1 MVPMI
6 SEFDSFLLRT
16 LMESDEEQDTFHG
29 VYPEFGAIFM
39 SSSVTKNECFRR
51 RLFGLPSAKGHFVG
65 QVKRGMIL
73 FLFEY
78 ERRELHGVFQACSDG
93 TMNISP
99 RAYKSSGNQF
109 PAQVKV
115 KQIWRCHPLPESEF
129 SNAIKENYFSKWKFN
144 FGLSKA
150 QVRRLLTLFSPR
162 KVEDQW
168 PPRELARSQEPSPVY
183 ATAKFREVDE
193 GRSILSDKVNN
204 EIDADNS
211 TEPMRT
217 QYMGTSF
224 ENVGREDGGRL
235 ETDKVDNKAGEIVQS
250 ANFGR
255 FLDKVGKVDTNF
267 IVYERAQNELNVD
280 IEHVASM
287 STEYPK
293 LSQSGLGGDAMV
305 MQGMAA
311 NVNYLDVE
319 IGPATSTQNLRYP
332 FEKVRIDDD
341 SRFLTS
347 GKLQIGNSEGNGFG
361 PAISSEYPAFFQSSL
376 DTPVCPG
383 MPVQEA
389 GSLIQDQTRSTST
402 VSHQME
408 LQITSHSYTASYGD
422 AIVTTTL
429 PYDPDALTLNRL
441 CSPSMGVNHSSNS
454 DQDCYDQAGIP
465 SLRNQAYPLY
475 TEPNTTNRSL
485 GGTSKFDV
493 RVPFTAPDHYERSCH
508 GNIMPFPGMVYSEE
522 MALESTG
529 RHSYGEPFLKPSLA
543 PEALSG
549 SNRREIKSPSS
560 YPSFVI
566 DSGHSV
572 ASQDKIDHEIAHK
585 VKFKPFTSSVTS
597 PEELERQLQRRVH
610 PGDRGSV
617 DHHEHK
623 SFDPDLKS
631 FETSEGRSSDLVN
644 NRSVFSRLGL
654 NSDKH
659 VKKNSTDAAYEENDK
674 DSSVDEVMS
683 MLSESLY
690 DWVKSKKSKPPTRRH
705 DVEKFRNK
713 KQTTVHSELDS
724 NYLEMISEK
733 SNMISATPTEDKD
746 DQRSEEI
753 PFVDFKRRSKLRKFN
768 GDDKARA
775 NDESA
780 GSDGV
785 LGGQR
790 KRRKLIRPNFS
801 DNEPLDKR
809 KIANTSLIVQVSSKE
824 SSVGEDANGKR
835 WKLVRPTFGEN
846 EPCDEKITEENSS
859 MILQLSSQQ
868 CSISEDAGGICED
881 SVGSQVKLLPQG
893 AQLSCVV
900 SQGSHENENIET
912 ERYPNYEIEVKVESS
927 GASLEIEKEGG
938 KEPHHGVGSQI
949 ASLAIPKLFLQ
960 STGLSHVV
968 YQSRE
973 NENIETE
980 GSPKYE
986 REIKVESSGTSPRI
1000 GDEGRKEPLHDV
1012 GSPIARLA
1020 IPYKDNNPNIQ
1031 NDLEYK
1037 DPTFNRLPQ
1046 DCYENSQFTVKE
1058 SALQIPKPNSGTA
1071 NEFSVF
1077 ECGRDNELELL
1088 PRVELCLNN
1097 ADLSIGNVGSSR
1109 NLHSEVE
1116 RVAKEV
1122 AICVDAGIGNNHH
1135 GSNDIQSEAS
1145 LNTDGCFNKQ
1155 EPSQE
1160 HRSSKLYE
1168 ASFGTAGRLNKPKPS
1183 QEVQDLNVRFGE
1195 RLFILSNGLKNF
1207 ERDASK
1213 HVGEKRDV
1221 LPISRGIV
1229 CKSSDIG
1236 TSENVEERKDVLPSS
1251 RRVRRGELRRA
1262 YNRSETDTSKHVV
1275 DRNDVL
1281 PISGCSKSSDT
1292 DTSEPVEDRKDVI
1305 RSSDGVRKC
1314 ELKTTYDH
1322 SEIDTSK
1329 HVSSQKDAIPINGGD
1344 VCKSSDIGTALNVE
1358 DREGA
1363 LQSSG
1368 GIRNSELKTAHNQ
1381 NTRLTRDFEFDDA
1394 SANVDSERENK
1405 RLWSILTSRLNN
1417 LKNAQQQ

>member
-6 SEFDSFLLRT
+6 SEFDSLLLRT
-16 LMESDEEQDTFHG
+16 IMESDEEQDTFHG
-29 VYPEFGAIFM
+29 VYPESGAIFM

-51 RLFGLPSAKGHFVG
+51 RLFGLPSAKGHFVE

-115 KQIWRCHPLPESEF
+115 KQIWCCHPLHESEF
-129 SNAIKENYFSKWKFN
+129 SDAIKENYFSKWKFN

-162 KVEDQW
+162 KVEGQW
-168 PPRELARSQEPSPVY
+168 PPRELVRSKESRPVY
-183 ATAKFREVDE
+183 TTAKVRVVDE
-193 GRSILSDKVNN
+193 GRSVLNDKVNN
-204 EIDADNS
+204 ELDTDNN
-211 TEPMRT
+211 TEPMMT

-224 ENVGREDGGRL
+224 ENVGREDDGRL
-235 ETDKVDNKAGEIVQS
+235 ESDKVDNKAGEIVQS

-255 FLDKVGKVDTNF
+255 FLDKVGKVDTKF
-267 IVYERAQNELNVD
+267 TVYKRAQNELNV
-280 IEHVASM
+280 EHVASM

-293 LSQSGLGGDAMV
+293 LSKSGLDDGAMV
-305 MQGMAA
+305 MQGAAA

-319 IGPATSTQNLRYP
+319 IGPATSIENLGYP
-332 FEKVRIDDD
+332 SEKVRIDDD
-341 SRFLTS
+341 SRFLMS
-347 GKLQIGNSEGNGFG
+347 RKLQIGNSEGNGFG
-361 PAISSEYPAFFQSSL
+361 PAISSAYPAFFQSSL

-422 AIVTTTL
+422 AIVTSTL
-429 PYDPDALTLNRL
+429 PYDPDALTLNRP
-441 CSPSMGVNHSSNS
+441 CSLSTGVNHSSNS
-454 DQDCYDQAGIP
+454 VQDCYDQAGIP

-485 GGTSKFDV
+485 GDTSKFDV
-493 RVPFTAPDHYERSCH
+493 RVPFTAPDHYEPSCH

-529 RHSYGEPFLKPSLA
+529 KNSYGEPFLKPSLA
-543 PEALSG
+543 PETLSEIG
-549 SNRREIKSPSS
+549 SNQRKIKSPSS

-566 DSGHSV
+566 DHGHCV

-585 VKFKPFTSSVTS
+585 VKFEPFTSSVTS
-597 PEELERQLQRRVH
+597 PEELECQLQRRIH
-610 PGDRGSV
+610 PGDRGR
-617 DHHEHK
+617 
-623 SFDPDLKS
+623 
-631 FETSEGRSSDLVN
+631 RSSDLVN

-654 NSDKH
+654 NSDQH

-674 DSSVDEVMS
+674 DSAVDEVMS

-801 DNEPLDKR
+801 DNEPLDDKR

-824 SSVGEDANGKR
+824 SS
-835 WKLVRPTFGEN
+835 
-846 EPCDEKITEENSS
+846 
-859 MILQLSSQQ
+859 
-868 CSISEDAGGICED
+868 
-881 SVGSQVKLLPQG
+881 
-893 AQLSCVV
+893 
-900 SQGSHENENIET
+900 
-912 ERYPNYEIEVKVESS
+912 
-927 GASLEIEKEGG
+927 
-938 KEPHHGVGSQI
+938 
-949 ASLAIPKLFLQ
+949 
-960 STGLSHVV
+960 
-968 YQSRE
+968 
-973 NENIETE
+973 
-980 GSPKYE
+980 
-986 REIKVESSGTSPRI
+986 
-1000 GDEGRKEPLHDV
+1000 PLHDV
-1012 GSPIARLA
+1012 GSPIASLE
-1020 IPYKDNNPNIQ
+1020 IPYVDNNPNIQ

-1037 DPTFNRLPQ
+1037 DPICNRSPQ
-1046 DCYENSQFTVKE
+1046 DCCENSQFTVKE

-1077 ECGRDNELELL
+1077 ECGRGNELELL

-1097 ADLSIGNVGSSR
+1097 ADLSISNVGSSR
-1109 NLHSEVE
+1109 NLHSELE

-1122 AICVDAGIGNNHH
+1122 AICVDAGLGNNLH
-1135 GSNDIQSEAS
+1135 GSNEIQSEAS
-1145 LNTDGCFNKQ
+1145 LNTDACFNKQ

-1160 HRSSKLYE
+1160 HRSSKLSE
-1168 ASFGTAGRLNKPKPS
+1168 ASFGTDGRLNKPKPS
-1183 QEVQDLNVRFGE
+1183 QEVRDLNVRFGE

-1213 HVGEKRDV
+1213 YVGEKRDV

-1251 RRVRRGELRRA
+1251 RRVRKGELRRA
-1262 YNRSETDTSKHVV
+1262 YDCSETDTSKHVV
-1275 DRNDVL
+1275 DRKDVL

-1292 DTSEPVEDRKDVI
+1292 DTSEPVEDWKDVI

-1314 ELKTTYDH
+1314 ELKTTYDR
-1322 SEIDTSK
+1322 SEIDTSM
-1329 HVSSQKDAIPINGGD
+1329 HVSSQKDAIPINGGN

-1358 DREGA
+1358 DREVA

-1381 NTRLTRDFEFDDA
+1381 NTRLTHDFEFDDA
-1394 SANVDSERENK
+1394 SASVDSERENK

>member
-1 MVPMI
+1 M
-6 SEFDSFLLRT
+6 
-16 LMESDEEQDTFHG
+16 
-29 VYPEFGAIFM
+29 
-39 SSSVTKNECFRR
+39 
-51 RLFGLPSAKGHFVG
+51 
-65 QVKRGMIL
+65 
-73 FLFEY
+73 
-78 ERRELHGVFQACSDG
+78 
-93 TMNISP
+93 
-99 RAYKSSGNQF
+99 
-109 PAQVKV
+109 
-115 KQIWRCHPLPESEF
+115 
-129 SNAIKENYFSKWKFN
+129 
-144 FGLSKA
+144 
-150 QVRRLLTLFSPR
+150 LT
-162 KVEDQW
+162 
-168 PPRELARSQEPSPVY
+168 
-183 ATAKFREVDE
+183 
-193 GRSILSDKVNN
+193 
-204 EIDADNS
+204 ID
-211 TEPMRT
+211 
-217 QYMGTSF
+217 
-224 ENVGREDGGRL
+224 
-235 ETDKVDNKAGEIVQS
+235 
-250 ANFGR
+250 
-255 FLDKVGKVDTNF
+255 
-267 IVYERAQNELNVD
+267 
-280 IEHVASM
+280 
-287 STEYPK
+287 
-293 LSQSGLGGDAMV
+293 
-305 MQGMAA
+305 
-311 NVNYLDVE
+311 
-319 IGPATSTQNLRYP
+319 
-332 FEKVRIDDD
+332 
-341 SRFLTS
+341 
-347 GKLQIGNSEGNGFG
+347 
-361 PAISSEYPAFFQSSL
+361 
-376 DTPVCPG
+376 
-383 MPVQEA
+383 
-389 GSLIQDQTRSTST
+389 
-402 VSHQME
+402 
-408 LQITSHSYTASYGD
+408 
-422 AIVTTTL
+422 
-429 PYDPDALTLNRL
+429 
-441 CSPSMGVNHSSNS
+441 GVNHSSNS

-549 SNRREIKSPSS
+549 SNRREIKSPSY

-566 DSGHSV
+566 DRGHSV

-733 SNMISATPTEDKD
+733 SNMISATPTEEKD

-835 WKLVRPTFGEN
+835 WKLVRPTFREN

-881 SVGSQVKLLPQG
+881 SVGSQVKLLPQVHN
-893 AQLSCVV
+893 C
-900 SQGSHENENIET
+900 
-912 ERYPNYEIEVKVESS
+912 R
-927 GASLEIEKEGG
+927 
-938 KEPHHGVGSQI
+938 
-949 ASLAIPKLFLQ
+949 
-960 STGLSHVV
+960 LSHVV

-980 GSPKYE
+980 RSPKYE

-1031 NDLEYK
+1031 NDLEYE
-1037 DPTFNRLPQ
+1037 DPTFNRSPQ

-1097 ADLSIGNVGSSR
+1097 ADLRIGNVGSSR

-1168 ASFGTAGRLNKPKPS
+1168 ASFGTADRLNKPKPS

-1213 HVGEKRDV
+1213 HVGEKMDV

-1251 RRVRRGELRRA
+1251 RRVRRGKLRRA
-1262 YNRSETDTSKHVV
+1262 YDRSETDTSKHVV

-1314 ELKTTYDH
+1314 QLKTTYDH

-1381 NTRLTRDFEFDDA
+1381 NTRLTHDFEFDDA
-1394 SANVDSERENK
+1394 SASVDSERENK

>member
-1 MVPMI
+1 M
-6 SEFDSFLLRT
+6 
-16 LMESDEEQDTFHG
+16 
-29 VYPEFGAIFM
+29 
-39 SSSVTKNECFRR
+39 
-51 RLFGLPSAKGHFVG
+51 
-65 QVKRGMIL
+65 
-73 FLFEY
+73 
-78 ERRELHGVFQACSDG
+78 
-93 TMNISP
+93 
-99 RAYKSSGNQF
+99 
-109 PAQVKV
+109 
-115 KQIWRCHPLPESEF
+115 
-129 SNAIKENYFSKWKFN
+129 
-144 FGLSKA
+144 
-150 QVRRLLTLFSPR
+150 FSPR

-168 PPRELARSQEPSPVY
+168 PPRELVRSKESRPVY
-183 ATAKFREVDE
+183 ATAKVRVVDE
-193 GRSILSDKVNN
+193 GRSVLNDKVNN
-204 EIDADNS
+204 ELDTDNN
-211 TEPMRT
+211 TEPMMT

-224 ENVGREDGGRL
+224 ENVGREDDGRL
-235 ETDKVDNKAGEIVQS
+235 ESDKVDNKAGEIVQS

-255 FLDKVGKVDTNF
+255 FLDKVGKVDTKF
-267 IVYERAQNELNVD
+267 TVYKRAQNELNV
-280 IEHVASM
+280 EHVASM

-293 LSQSGLGGDAMV
+293 LSKSGLDDGAMV
-305 MQGMAA
+305 MQGAAA

-319 IGPATSTQNLRYP
+319 IGPATSIENLGYP
-332 FEKVRIDDD
+332 SEKVRIDDD
-341 SRFLTS
+341 SRFLMS
-347 GKLQIGNSEGNGFG
+347 RKLQIGNSEGNGFG
-361 PAISSEYPAFFQSSL
+361 PTISSAYPAFFQSSL

-422 AIVTTTL
+422 AIVTSTL
-429 PYDPDALTLNRL
+429 PYDPDALTLNRP
-441 CSPSMGVNHSSNS
+441 CSLSTGVNHSSNS
-454 DQDCYDQAGIP
+454 VQDCYDQAGIP

-485 GGTSKFDV
+485 GDTSKFDV
-493 RVPFTAPDHYERSCH
+493 RVPFTAPDHYEPSCH
-508 GNIMPFPGMVYSEE
+508 GNIVPFPGMAYSEE

-529 RHSYGEPFLKPSLA
+529 KNSYGEPFLKPSLA
-543 PEALSG
+543 PETLSEIG
-549 SNRREIKSPSS
+549 SNQRKIKSPSS

-566 DSGHSV
+566 DHGHCV

-585 VKFKPFTSSVTS
+585 VKFEPFTSSVTS
-597 PEELERQLQRRVH
+597 PEELECQLQRRIH

-654 NSDKH
+654 NSDQH

-674 DSSVDEVMS
+674 DSAVDEVMS

-733 SNMISATPTEDKD
+733 SNMISATPTEDND

-801 DNEPLDKR
+801 DNEPLDDKR

-824 SSVGEDANGKR
+824 SSVGEDANGR
-835 WKLVRPTFGEN
+835 TRKLVRPNFREN
-846 EPCDEKITEENSS
+846 EPCDEKITKENSS

-881 SVGSQVKLLPQG
+881 SVGSQGKLLLQG
-893 AQLSCVV
+893 TQLSCVV
-900 SQGSHENENIET
+900 SQSSHENENIET

-927 GASLEIEKEGG
+927 RASLEIEKEGR

-949 ASLAIPKLFLQ
+949 A
-960 STGLSHVV
+960 GLSHVV
-968 YQSRE
+968 YQSCE

-980 GSPKYE
+980 RSPKYE

-1012 GSPIARLA
+1012 GSPIASLE
-1020 IPYKDNNPNIQ
+1020 IPYEDNNPNIQ

-1037 DPTFNRLPQ
+1037 DPICNRSPQ
-1046 DCYENSQFTVKE
+1046 DCCENSQFIVKE

-1077 ECGRDNELELL
+1077 ECGRGNELELL

-1097 ADLSIGNVGSSR
+1097 ADLGISNVGSSR
-1109 NLHSEVE
+1109 NLHSELE

-1122 AICVDAGIGNNHH
+1122 AICVDAGLGNNLH

-1145 LNTDGCFNKQ
+1145 LNTDGCFDKQ

-1160 HRSSKLYE
+1160 HRSSKLSE
-1168 ASFGTAGRLNKPKPS
+1168 ASFGTAGRINKPKPS
-1183 QEVQDLNVRFGE
+1183 QEVRDLNVRFGE

-1213 HVGEKRDV
+1213 CVGEKRDV

-1251 RRVRRGELRRA
+1251 RRVRKGELRRA
-1262 YNRSETDTSKHVV
+1262 YDCSETDTSKHVV
-1275 DRNDVL
+1275 DRKDVL

-1305 RSSDGVRKC
+1305 RCSDGVRKC
-1314 ELKTTYDH
+1314 ELKTTYDR
-1322 SEIDTSK
+1322 SEIATSK
-1329 HVSSQKDAIPINGGD
+1329 HVSSQKDAIPINGGN

-1358 DREGA
+1358 GREVA

-1381 NTRLTRDFEFDDA
+1381 NTRLTHDFEFDDA
-1394 SANVDSERENK
+1394 SASVDSERENK

>member
-1 MVPMI
+1 
-6 SEFDSFLLRT
+6 
-16 LMESDEEQDTFHG
+16 MESDEEQDTFHG
-29 VYPEFGAIFM
+29 VYPESGAIFM

-51 RLFGLPSAKGHFVG
+51 RLFGLPSAKGHFVE

-115 KQIWRCHPLPESEF
+115 KQIWCCHPLHESEF
-129 SNAIKENYFSKWKFN
+129 SDAIKENYFSKWKFN

-168 PPRELARSQEPSPVY
+168 PPRELARSKESSPVY
-183 ATAKFREVDE
+183 ATAKVREVDE
-193 GRSILSDKVNN
+193 GRSVLNDKVNN
-204 EIDADNS
+204 ELDADNN
-211 TEPMRT
+211 TEPMMT

-235 ETDKVDNKAGEIVQS
+235 ESDKVDNKGGEIVQS

-255 FLDKVGKVDTNF
+255 FLDKVGMYK
-267 IVYERAQNELNVD
+267 RAQNELNVD

-293 LSQSGLGGDAMV
+293 LSKSGLGDGAMV
-305 MQGMAA
+305 MQGTAA

-319 IGPATSTQNLRYP
+319 IGPATSTENLGYP

-341 SRFLTS
+341 SRFLMS
-347 GKLQIGNSEGNGFG
+347 GKLQIGNSGGNGFR

-376 DTPVCPG
+376 DTPVRPG

-389 GSLIQDQTRSTST
+389 GSLIQGQTRSTST

-422 AIVTTTL
+422 AIVTSTL
-429 PYDPDALTLNRL
+429 PYDPDALTLNHP
-441 CSPSMGVNHSSNS
+441 CSPSPSTVVNHSSNS
-454 DQDCYDQAGIP
+454 VQDCYDQAGIP

-485 GGTSKFDV
+485 GDISKFVV

-508 GNIMPFPGMVYSEE
+508 GNIMPFPGTAYSEE

-529 RHSYGEPFLKPSLA
+529 KNSYGEPFLKPSLA
-543 PEALSG
+543 SETLSEIG
-549 SNRREIKSPSS
+549 SNQREIKSPSS

-566 DSGHSV
+566 DHGHSV

-585 VKFKPFTSSVTS
+585 VKFKQFTSSVTS
-597 PEELERQLQRRVH
+597 PEELECQLQRRVH

-644 NRSVFSRLGL
+644 NRSVFSRLCL

-683 MLSESLY
+683 MVSKSLY

-705 DVEKFRNK
+705 DVEKFKNK

-724 NYLEMISEK
+724 NYLEMISDK

-785 LGGQR
+785 LGGQH

-801 DNEPLDKR
+801 DNEPLDDKR

-824 SSVGEDANGKR
+824 
-835 WKLVRPTFGEN
+835 
-846 EPCDEKITEENSS
+846 
-859 MILQLSSQQ
+859 
-868 CSISEDAGGICED
+868 
-881 SVGSQVKLLPQG
+881 
-893 AQLSCVV
+893 
-900 SQGSHENENIET
+900 
-912 ERYPNYEIEVKVESS
+912 
-927 GASLEIEKEGG
+927 
-938 KEPHHGVGSQI
+938 
-949 ASLAIPKLFLQ
+949 
-960 STGLSHVV
+960 
-968 YQSRE
+968 
-973 NENIETE
+973 
-980 GSPKYE
+980 
-986 REIKVESSGTSPRI
+986 
-1000 GDEGRKEPLHDV
+1000 PLHDV
-1012 GSPIARLA
+1012 GSPIASLA
-1020 IPYKDNNPNIQ
+1020 NNPNIQ

-1037 DPTFNRLPQ
+1037 DPIFNKSPQ

-1077 ECGRDNELELL
+1077 ECSRGNELELL

-1109 NLHSEVE
+1109 NLHSELE

-1145 LNTDGCFNKQ
+1145 LNTDGCFDKQ

-1160 HRSSKLYE
+1160 HRSSKLSE

-1183 QEVQDLNVRFGE
+1183 QEVRDLNVQFGE

-1236 TSENVEERKDVLPSS
+1236 TSENVEERKDVLLSS
-1251 RRVRRGELRRA
+1251 RRVRKGELRRA
-1262 YNRSETDTSKHVV
+1262 YDRCETDTSKHVV
-1275 DRNDVL
+1275 DRKDVL

-1292 DTSEPVEDRKDVI
+1292 DTSESVEDRKDVI
-1305 RSSDGVRKC
+1305 QSSDGVRKC
-1314 ELKTTYDH
+1314 ELKTTYDR

-1329 HVSSQKDAIPINGGD
+1329 HVSSQKDAIPINGGN

-1394 SANVDSERENK
+1394 SASVDSERENK